1 MATILQLLPDLDGG
15 GVERG
20 TLEIARELVQR
31 GHRSLVM
38 SNGGRL
44 VAQLEREGSTHI
56 QSPIGKKSPLTF
68 LQIARL
74 RRVLRDEGVDLLHA
88 RSRVPAWVSWLAWRS
103 LPHGSRPRFV
113 TTVHGLYSPG
123 AFSKIM
129 TRGEV
134 VIAVSRTAE
143 AYIRNSY
150 PDVPMS
156 KVRRIVRGVDPVEF
170 PHGFVP
176 TAEWQSSFATQFPQT
191 VGCRLLTLAGRIT
204 RLKGH
209 ADFIELMRRLK
220 SNGVA
225 VHGLIVGGEDPRRT
239 QYSAEVRELIRS
251 TGLSDN
257 ITLTGH
263 RSDIREVLSISE
275 AALSLSTKPESFGR
289 AVLEALSLGVPV
301 IGYAHGGV
309 GEILGDLYP
318 SGAVPL
324 SNLDRLTEVVT
335 GHLMQ
340 PRELVPEFSLYRLA
354 TMQADEVTLYED
366 LIGERSQQRRAA

>member
-1 MATILQLLPDLDGG
+1 MATILQLLPDLDAG

-20 TLEIARELVQR
+20 TLEIARELVRR

-44 VAQLEREGSTHI
+44 VSQLEREGSTHI
-56 QSPIGKKSPLTF
+56 QGPIGKKSPLTF
-68 LQIARL
+68 WQIARL
-74 RRVLRDEGVDLLHA
+74 RRLLNEEGVDLLHA

-103 LPHGSRPRFV
+103 LPEATRPRFV

-129 TRGEV
+129 TRGEA
-134 VIAVSRTAE
+134 VIAVSRTSE

-156 KVRRIVRGVDPVEF
+156 KVRRIVRGVDSAEF

-176 TAEWQSSFATQFPQT
+176 TAEWQSCFATQFPQA
-191 VGCRLLTLAGRIT
+191 VGRKLLTLAGRIT

-220 SNGVA
+220 SQGVA
-225 VHGLIVGGEDPRRT
+225 VHGLIVGGEDPRRA

-251 TGLSDN
+251 SGLSDD

-263 RSDIREVLSISE
+263 RSDIREVLSISH

-309 GEILGDLYP
+309 GEILGDLFP
-318 SGAVPL
+318 SGSVPL
-324 SNLDRLTEVVT
+324 GNIDRLTEVVT
-335 GHLMQ
+335 GHLAR
-340 PRELVPEFSLYRLA
+340 PRALVPEFSLYRLA
-354 TMQADEVTLYED
+354 TMQSDEVTLYEE
-366 LIGERSQQRRAA
+366 LIAERTSLSRAA